1 MSARISVVAVTYS
14 PGPALRTF
22 VDSLKSAMTAPY
34 ELVLVDNGS
43 SDGSVAELVA
53 CEEVRLIVAD
63 RNVGYGGAANLG
75 VRATSGEFVVVANPD
90 VEWHP
95 GALDALLEAARR
107 WPDGGAFGPL
117 VITAHGD
124 VYPSAR
130 QLPSLANGIGHALCG
145 WWWRGNPWTAAYRM
159 DREEPVE
166 RTSGWL
172 SGCCLLLRRSAFE
185 EVGGFDPAYF
195 MYFEDVDLGER
206 LGRAGWS
213 NVYVPAASIT
223 HTRAHATSNY
233 AARMA
238 AEHHRSA
245 WRYVSRRYSGW
256 RWLPLRAAL
265 RVGIALRSQ
274 LAQRVP
280 RVAAGVGAERQWL
293 GNGNGHA
300 QAAPAVNGQSIAAHP
315 AQKHAKAVGG
325 VGEATGPR

>member
-1 MSARISVVAVTYS
+1 MSARISIVAVTYS

-22 VDSLKSAMTAPY
+22 VDSLKCAMTAPY

-53 CEEVRLIVAD
+53 SEDVRLIVAD

-95 GALDALLEAARR
+95 DALDALLAAAQR

-117 VITAHGD
+117 VITKQGE

-130 QLPSLANGIGHALCG
+130 RLPTLSTGIGHAFFG
-145 WWWRGNPWTAAYRM
+145 WWWNGNPWTAAYRM
-159 DREEPVE
+159 DREPPSE
-166 RTSGWL
+166 RVTGWL

-206 LGRAGWS
+206 LGKAGWRS
-213 NVYVPAASIT
+213 VYVPSASVT
-223 HTRAHATSNY
+223 HTRAHATGHD
-233 AARMA
+233 APRMA

-245 WRYVSRRYSGW
+245 WRYVSRRYADW
-256 RWLPLRAAL
+256 RSLPLRAVL
-265 RVGIALRSQ
+265 RLGIAVRSR

-280 RVAAGVGAERQWL
+280 RVRAGVGAERQWL
-293 GNGNGHA
+293 GNGHA
-300 QAAPAVNGQSIAAHP
+300 RRAVDRIQVLEVAVAAERVESGRDGAE
-315 AQKHAKAVGG
+315 
-325 VGEATGPR
+325 VGEGT